1 MYHIS
6 DIFEKNHAHPMMMK
20 KSLNE
25 SSNVW
30 KSWDEEDATLIRKVS
45 RSVWVSPLAP
55 LVSVTDEIM
64 KSYADSW
71 SSAERIELIE
81 YDTSINK
88 TRQERIEN
96 KSTEM
101 KKSVSQETYELLYL
115 NSFPQYHGNQK
126 TRYRGYGIQ

>member
-6 DIFEKNHAHPMMMK
+6 DVFEKNHAQTMMK

-30 KSWDEEDATLIRKVS
+30 KSWGEEDATLIRKVS